1 MKMRFLR
8 LVLIVPVVLSAIA
21 CEDAAAKQKKKDE
34 AEAKIDRPL
43 EIEDLVV
50 GEGEEVGTAYRV
62 MVTYVGRFPGG
73 EASFDRNDN
82 KDEDGKPSKP
92 PYIIVIGR
100 HQAIEGFE
108 EGVIGMKK
116 GGTRKIFVPWQKGY
130 GLIGSPDGAIKPKTD
145 IEFTVTLHDFV
156 RPGEDSEFDFTDIK
170 KGTGREAKEG
180 DKVTVH
186 YRASYTNGMVFD
198 DSRKRGD
205 KGTPYTFRIGSNDAI
220 QGVDH
225 GVRGMRVGGI
235 RQVWVPPMLAF
246 GDTGFG
252 ALAGGQVI
260 LVDVELLHVE

>member
-1 MKMRFLR
+1 MKMRFFS
-8 LVLIVPVVLSAIA
+8 LVLLVPIVLCAVA
-21 CEDAAAKQKKKDE
+21 CEDAAAKQKQKDE
-34 AEAKIDRPL
+34 AEAKVERPL
-43 EIEDLVV
+43 GIEDIKV
-50 GEGEEVGTAYRV
+50 GEGEEMKNAYRV

-82 KDEDGKPSKP
+82 KDEDGKPAKP
-92 PYIIVIGR
+92 PYVIVIGR
-100 HQAIEGFE
+100 RGAIPGFE
-108 EGVIGMKK
+108 DGIIGMKK
-116 GGTRKIFVPWQKGY
+116 GGTRKITVPWQKGY
-130 GLIGSPDGAIKPKTD
+130 GLIGSQDGSIKPKTD
-145 IEFTVTLHDFV
+145 LEFTVTLHDFV
-156 RPGEDSEFDFTDIK
+156 RPGEDAEFDYTDIK
-170 KGTGREAKEG
+170 AGSGREAKEG

-198 DSRKRGD
+198 DSRKRGE

-246 GDTGFG
+246 GDNGYG
-252 ALAGGQVI
+252 ALAGGQII